1 MAMIVEGVG
10 EEEASF
16 RRWEI
21 ENGVTVSANESD
33 SLYKY
38 PQRPVPPQNSSDELC
53 DKERKKKKVDP
64 LRFKVARISAIALL
78 KMVQHAHAG
87 GSLEVMGLMLG
98 YARDDSIVVL
108 DAFAL
113 PVEGTET
120 RVDAGGEAQGYM
132 VTYLE
137 AARRA
142 GRQRENVV
150 GWYHSH
156 PGYGCW
162 LSGIDVGT
170 QRLHQ
175 SYEDPYLAVVVDPVR
190 TAASGKVE
198 IGAFRTYPAGC
209 EPCDA
214 PLGGGAASSSSNVPQ
229 SKVEDYG
236 VHYREY
242 YALSVEVF
250 KSSLD
255 CALLRSLWRSYWAS
269 TLFSVPRA
277 ACGTAQQ
284 LAGIADRMRSL
295 CAAGSSGPDDEEE
308 EDNDD
313 DEEMLSGKDVA
324 ERILA
329 EYDKTGNGG
338 ERRSLPSLLSS
349 EASSAGQDAL
359 SEMASL
365 CVKARLFC

>member
-1 MAMIVEGVG
+1 MIVEGGVG
-10 EEEASF
+10 VGNNDKEASF

-21 ENGVTVSANESD
+21 ENGVTLSSSESD

-38 PQRPVPPQNSSDELC
+38 PPRPPQSSSDGLC

-198 IGAFRTYPAGC
+198 IGAFRTYPAGY

-214 PLGGGAASSSSNVPQ
+214 LLDGGGGGGGGSAASSVPQ
-229 SKVEDYG
+229 NKVEDYG

-255 CALLRSLWRSYWAS
+255 CALLRSLWRSYWTS

-277 ACGTAQQ
+277 ACGTTRQ
-284 LAGIADRMRSL
+284 LAGLAEKMQSL
-295 CAAGSSGPDDEEE
+295 CAAGSSDPDEEG
-308 EDNDD
+308 
-313 DEEMLSGKDVA
+313 DEKMLSGKDVA

-329 EYDKTGNGG
+329 ECNKRSDAGGGN
-338 ERRSLPSLLSS
+338 ERSLLSS
-349 EASSAGQDAL
+349 EASSTGQDAL